1 MNESNRSQRSVATLL
16 PKSMHGSDTG
26 MALFEGGP
34 TGRGVYDSL
43 RDQIVKLD
51 LPPGTPL
58 LRAELAET
66 YGVSLTPLRDA
77 LQQLA
82 KEGLVHIFPQSR
94 TLVTPID
101 VTAIREA
108 QFMRIALETEV
119 VRELAGQ
126 IAPEDLARLR
136 SIVAL
141 QSGIAQ
147 NPGDVPTFQELD
159 EAFHQT
165 LFVAAR
171 HVQTQRILRS
181 HAGHLERLRRLHLSD
196 TDDAG
201 RMHNNQQVVEGHT
214 QVVDGIEAGDAARA
228 MDALRRH
235 LQRTVDRIAEKRAAF
250 PDYFAPEKG

>member
-1 MNESNRSQRSVATLL
+1 MSLL
-16 PKSMHGSDTG
+16 PKAMRSAG

-119 VRELAGQ
+119 VRELAAG

-181 HAGHLERLRRLHLSD
+181 HAGHLERLR
-196 TDDAG
+196 
-201 RMHNNQQVVEGHT
+201 
-214 QVVDGIEAGDAARA
+214 A

-250 PDYFAPEKG
+250 PEFFAPEKG

>member
-1 MNESNRSQRSVATLL
+1 MNESSKSQGPAMSLL
-16 PKSMHGSDTG
+16 PKAMRSAG

-119 VRELAGQ
+119 VRELAAG

-181 HAGHLERLRRLHLSD
+181 HAGHLERLRRLHLAD

-201 RMHNNQQVVEGHT
+201 RMRNNQQVVEGHT

-250 PDYFAPEKG
+250 PEFFAPEKG

>member
-1 MNESNRSQRSVATLL
+1 MNESSKAQVNTMQLL
-16 PKSMHGSDTG
+16 PKGIRRADTDLV
-26 MALFEGGP
+26 LFEGGP

-43 RDQIVKLD
+43 RDQIVKLE

-82 KEGLVHIFPQSR
+82 KEGLVRIYPQSR

-101 VTAIREA
+101 TAAIRDA

-119 VRELAGQ
+119 VRQLAGD
-126 IAPEDLARLR
+126 IAPGDLARLR

-141 QSGIAQ
+141 QASIGER
-147 NPGDVPTFQELD
+147 PGDISTFQELD

-165 LFVAAR
+165 LFMAAG
-171 HVQTQRILRS
+171 HVQSQRVMRS
-181 HAGHLERLRRLHLSD
+181 HAGHLERLRRLHL
-196 TDDAG
+196 DDNDEAG
-201 RMHNNQQVVEGHT
+201 RAINTKAVLEGHT
-214 QVVDGIEAGDAARA
+214 AILDGVESGNAGGA
-228 MDALRRH
+228 MEALRRH

-250 PDYFAPEKG
+250 PDYFVPEKA